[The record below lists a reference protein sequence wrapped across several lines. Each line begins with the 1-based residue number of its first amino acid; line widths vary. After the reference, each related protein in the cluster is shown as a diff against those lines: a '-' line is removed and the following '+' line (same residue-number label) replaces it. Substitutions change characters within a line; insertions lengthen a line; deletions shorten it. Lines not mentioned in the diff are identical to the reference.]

1 MKKKNCF
8 YKKLAA
14 LVMGGL
20 LTASCTGTVFAS
32 DTVDLSLDDSIQMAL
47 ENNRTIK
54 QSMADV
60 DSAAWSLKSARANMG
75 PSLTWNSYAYKVGG
89 KAYQNTDHDRS
100 FTNNVQASLPIYTGG
115 KLERNAD
122 SARYSLNA
130 ADLTLENTKQTI
142 RYNTTAYYFRILEY
156 RSLIGVNQESVDN
169 LQAHLANVNAQYRV
183 GTVAKSDV
191 LASQVK
197 LADAQQSLVTAQNDY
212 DVAVST
218 LNNIIGLATDTTL
231 NIRDDLKYTA
241 DDRTQD
247 DCVQYALEHR
257 PDGIAADYTVKQTKA
272 AVEAAKAGNKP
283 QVNAVAIK
291 TLVGDHPFG
300 DEYTSSDIWELG
312 VQASW
317 NLFDNNVTASSVHTR
332 EAAVRKAEEAAAA
345 ARETIQL
352 DVRTAYL
359 SLRAAEKN
367 IHTTQVAV
375 DKAQEDYKIA
385 QVRYSAGVGTNLDV
399 MDADSKLVSAQTN
412 YYQALYN
419 YNTSKAQLDKAMG
432 IPVDLDVVKY
442 QEAAAK
448 GQRIAAEPRDAAH
461 AAADAKPQT
470 ADTAANTAAAATKQP
485 AAAQPAA
492 TEQAAVENR
501 AASSP
506 EAAPATENT
515 EDEAENVGSELGE

>member
-32 DTVDLSLDDSIQMAL
+32 DTVDLSLDDSVQMAL

-54 QSMADV
+54 QSVSDV
-60 DSAAWSLKSARANMG
+60 DSAVWSLKSARSSMG
-75 PSLTWNSYAYKVGG
+75 PSLSWSSYAYKVGG
-89 KAYQNTDHDRS
+89 KAYENSDLSRS
-100 FTNNVQASLPIYTGG
+100 FINSVSASLPLYTGG

-122 SARYSLNA
+122 AARYNLNA
-130 ADLTLENTKQTI
+130 MDLTLENTKQTI
-142 RYNTTAYYFRILEY
+142 RYKTTAAYFQILEY

-169 LQAHLANVNAQYRV
+169 LQAHLTNVNAQYRV

-197 LADAQQSLVTAQNDY
+197 LADAQQSLVTAQNNY

-218 LNNIIGLATDTTL
+218 LNNLIGLATDTTL
-231 NIRDDLKYTA
+231 NIRDDLKYVSDA
-241 DDRTQD
+241 RTQD
-247 DCVQYALEHR
+247 ECVQYALEHR
-257 PDGIAADYTVKQTKA
+257 PDGIAADYSVKQA
-272 AVEAAKAGNKP
+272 EASVEAAKAGNRP
-283 QVNAVAIK
+283 QVSAVAIK
-291 TLVGDHPFG
+291 ELAGDKPFG
-300 DEYTSSDIWELG
+300 DAYASSTYWQLG
-312 VQASW
+312 VQANWSV
-317 NLFDNNVTASSVHTR
+317 FDNNVTASNVHAK
-332 EAAVRKAEEAAAA
+332 EAAMHKAEEAAAA

-399 MDADSKLVSAQTN
+399 MDADEKLVTAQTN

-442 QEAAAK
+442 QEAADK
-448 GQRIAAEPRDAAH
+448 GTRITAEQKDTVH
-461 AAADAKPQT
+461 
-470 ADTAANTAAAATKQP
+470 TAASTAAAVTVQP
-485 AAAQPAA
+485 TAAQPAA
-492 TEQAAVENR
+492 TEPAAAENS

-506 EAAPATENT
+506 EAAPAAENT
-515 EDEAENVGSELGE
+515 EDEAENVSSELGE

>member
-32 DTVDLSLDDSIQMAL
+32 DTVDLSLDDSVQMAL

-54 QSMADV
+54 QSVSDV
-60 DSAAWSLKSARANMG
+60 DSAVWSLKSARSSMG
-75 PSLTWNSYAYKVGG
+75 PSLSWSSYAYKVGG
-89 KAYQNTDHDRS
+89 KAYENSDLSRS
-100 FTNNVQASLPIYTGG
+100 FINSVSASLPLYTGG

-122 SARYSLNA
+122 AARYNLNA
-130 ADLTLENTKQTI
+130 MDLTLENTKQTI
-142 RYNTTAYYFRILEY
+142 RYKTTAAYFQILEY

-169 LQAHLANVNAQYRV
+169 LQAHLTNVNAQYRV

-197 LADAQQSLVTAQNDY
+197 LADAQQSLVTAQNNY
-212 DVAVST
+212 DVSVST
-218 LNNIIGLATDTTL
+218 LNNLIGLATDTTL
-231 NIRDDLKYTA
+231 NIRDDLKYVSDA
-241 DDRTQD
+241 RTQD
-247 DCVQYALEHR
+247 ECVQYALEHR
-257 PDGIAADYTVKQTKA
+257 PDGIAADYSVKQAKA
-272 AVEAAKAGNKP
+272 SVEAAKAGNKP
-283 QVNAVAIK
+283 QVNAIVSKQID
-291 TLVGDHPFG
+291 GDKPFG
-300 DEYTSSDIWELG
+300 DSVTNQDYWNLG

-317 NLFDNNVTASSVHTR
+317 NVFDNNVTASNVHTK

-352 DVRTAYL
+352 EVRTAYL

-367 IHTTQVAV
+367 IHTMQVAV

-432 IPVDLDVVKY
+432 IPVDMDVVKY
-442 QEAAAK
+442 QEAADAGK
-448 GQRIAAEPRDAAH
+448 RIAAEPMNAAGSNAQKKPAS
-461 AAADAKPQT
+461 AAPVKAEQK
-470 ADTAANTAAAATKQP
+470 AAEPKAAEKKSAAVPAEP
-485 AAAQPAA
+485 AAGTTPA
-492 TEQAAVENR
+492 EEN
-501 AASSP
+501 AS
-506 EAAPATENT
+506 
-515 EDEAENVGSELGE
+515 DEAEHVSSELGE